1 MWNRLS
7 ILALAAALVGL
18 GASIASAIDDLG
30 PALAFCAESG
40 CQTVKQSWWAA
51 PFGIPMS
58 VIGLGFFATMVG
70 LAFVHKPRLR
80 VALAVAGGAW
90 AVFLIIVQAFMIE
103 AWCKLC
109 LIADPAA
116 IVLAIAVVLGAR
128 TVPRDRR
135 ALVALP
141 ALAAIV
147 VGLALWSKPPKL
159 PEPPADTP
167 AFVLGAQVKD
177 RVTIVELVD
186 FECPFC
192 REMQGRLDQALTK
205 TTVPVRIIR
214 KMVPLPMHKNAV
226 PAALAWVAVDMQGKG
241 EAMAK
246 LLFEV
251 PPEKLTAYEVERLAE
266 SLQVDLVKYRADI
279 PKAIERVK
287 ADLADAKA
295 AEVKGLPTLF
305 IGTARHTGSEL
316 SVDDLVAE
324 IQKYDPRTQ

>member
-18 GASIASAIDDLG
+18 GASVASAIDDLG
-30 PALAFCAESG
+30 PALTFCAETG

-58 VIGLGFFATMVG
+58 LLGVGYFATMVG
-70 LAFVHKPRLR
+70 LSFVHKPRLR
-80 VALAVAGGAW
+80 VALAIAGGVW
-90 AVFLIIVQAFMIE
+90 AVFLIILQAFVIE

-109 LIADPAA
+109 MIVDPSA
-116 IVLAIAVVLGAR
+116 IVLAITVAIGAGVL
-128 TVPRDRR
+128 PRERR
-135 ALVALP
+135 ALLAIP
-141 ALAAIV
+141 ALAAII
-147 VGLALWSKPPKL
+147 VGLALWSKPPTL

-192 REMQGRLDQALTK
+192 REMQRRLDQALTR
-205 TTVPVRIIR
+205 TTVPVRIVR

-226 PAALAWVAVDMQGKG
+226 PAALAYVAVDMQGKG

-251 PPEKLTAYEVERLAE
+251 PPEKLTAYEVERHAE
-266 SLQVDLVKYRADI
+266 QLGVDLAKYRNDI
-279 PKAIERVK
+279 PMAIERVK
-287 ADLADAKA
+287 ADLAEAKA

-305 IGTARHTGSEL
+305 IGTARHTGAEL

-324 IQKYDPRTQ
+324 IQRHDPR

>member
-18 GASIASAIDDLG
+18 GASVASAIDDLG
-30 PALAFCAESG
+30 PALTFCAETG

-51 PFGIPMS
+51 PFGVPMS
-58 VIGLGFFATMVG
+58 VVGVLYFATMAG
-70 LAFVHKPRLR
+70 LSFVSMPRLR
-80 VALAVAGGAW
+80 VALAIAGGVW
-90 AVFLIIVQAFMIE
+90 AVFLIILQAFVIE

-109 LIADPAA
+109 MIADPSA
-116 IVLAIAVVLGAR
+116 IVLAITVAIGAGVL
-128 TVPRDRR
+128 PRERR
-135 ALVALP
+135 ALLAIP

-147 VGLALWSKPPKL
+147 VGLALWSKPPSL

-167 AFVLGAQVKD
+167 AFVLSAQVKD

-192 REMQGRLDQALTK
+192 REMQQRLDQALTR
-205 TTVPVRIIR
+205 TAVPVRVIR
-214 KMVPLPMHKNAV
+214 KMVPMPMHENAV
-226 PAALAWVAVDMQGKG
+226 PAALSYVAVDMQGKG
-241 EAMAK
+241 EEMAK

-266 SLQVDLVKYRADI
+266 KLQVDLPRYRADI

-295 AEVKGLPTLF
+295 AGVTGLPTLF
-305 IGTARHTGSEL
+305 IGTARHTGAGL
-316 SVDDLVAE
+316 SVDELVAE
-324 IQKYDPRTQ
+324 IQRHDPR